1 MTGHANIALF
11 HSISGE
17 EFRALF
23 ISTVRTFHTCT
34 PQQQEATGSDRPFY
48 WEFLSDPKLLNTAVT
63 RARCLVAVVGDPVSL
78 CTVGDCRSIWRD
90 YIKRCNEKGGLF
102 GVTMEELDREINA
115 AITTIELNQEA
126 GPFVQ
131 KPLSMPERSVN
142 LEVEEPKMKDKND
155 GREGNEKGQEI
166 SGKSDAKLDEDCLN
180 VNDQCHSGKFINT
193 SQDINHET
201 NKVDEVDEKDDE
213 ERSVEPGDFQ
223 DDLLDDETVSPRD
236 LDEII
241 LAFVKKCEE
250 TLQSDAAR
258 LSMFQDS
265 EFPPLEATGSKA
277 IRPQTDAN
285 RHRFSVGG
293 REELK
298 EFFPEIHV
306 INGRVEVHLTNLGLY
321 SSPSERA
328 QRIIASTKQQEFLDP
343 SVLRQLLSDEPEKY
357 KVCNLRLNPEKSQ
370 VGYAEIEDTETP
382 DIEIKGR
389 VRQAFDRDKVVLE
402 LIEKRTPSI
411 ADSGEF
417 RFQGKVVGKHLLCQL
432 STIYIQYTR

>member
-1 MTGHANIALF
+1 LF
-11 HSISGE
+11 
-17 EFRALF
+17 F
-23 ISTVRTFHTCT
+23 
-34 PQQQEATGSDRPFY
+34 
-48 WEFLSDPKLLNTAVT
+48 
-63 RARCLVAVVGDPVSL
+63 
-78 CTVGDCRSIWRD
+78 
-90 YIKRCNEKGGLF
+90 KG
-102 GVTMEELDREINA
+102 
-115 AITTIELNQEA
+115 
-126 GPFVQ
+126 
-131 KPLSMPERSVN
+131 
-142 LEVEEPKMKDKND
+142 KDGK
-155 GREGNEKGQEI
+155 EKGQEI
-166 SGKSDAKLDEDCLN
+166 SDKSDAKLDEDSLN
-180 VNDQCHSGKFINT
+180 VNDQCRSGKFINT
-193 SQDINHET
+193 SPDINQET
-201 NKVDEVDEKDDE
+201 NKVDEVNEKDDE
-213 ERSVEPGDFQ
+213 GRIVEPGDFQ

-285 RHRFSVGG
+285 RYRFSVGG
-293 REELK
+293 RGELK

-306 INGRVEVHLTNLGLY
+306 INGRVEVHLTNLGFY

-343 SVLRQLLSDEPEKY
+343 SVLRQLLSDEPDKY

-370 VGYAEIEDTETP
+370 VGYAEIEDTKTP

-402 LIEKRTPSI
+402 LIEKRTRSN